1 MAIEESLCCRRSSN
15 ANYWSTRGGFK
26 ATVINTE
33 KIGQVHFL
41 YKGDVSKLEL
51 FFVQNKANFFT
62 ESITKNM
69 QKKRGGILD
78 IVLQDKPTFFPTITN
93 FTLLLKLKI
102 AWALISLIP
111 A

>member
-1 MAIEESLCCRRSSN
+1 LLPPLLS

-51 FFVQNKANFFT
+51 FFVQNKAKFFL
-62 ESITKNM
+62 I
-69 QKKRGGILD
+69 QYYKKHAKRGGGILD
-78 IVLQDKPTFFPTITN
+78 IVLNDKTNLLPNYYQLHVTFET
-93 FTLLLKLKI
+93 KDSMG
-102 AWALISLIP
+102 LILLIP

>member
-1 MAIEESLCCRRSSN
+1 MAIEESSVVAAASKS

-51 FFVQNKANFFT
+51 FFVQNKAKFFL
-62 ESITKNM
+62 I
-69 QKKRGGILD
+69 QKVLQKHAKKGGGILD
-78 IVLQDKPTFFPTITN
+78 IVLNDKTN
-93 FTLLLKLKI
+93 LLPNYYQLHYF
-102 AWALISLIP
+102 
-111 A
+111 